1 MKSITERIFHTS
13 LVGLDNLN
21 SVFPQ
26 LSIYDSKINE
36 NFLTEEIRNNEFLKL
51 IKYVYQINKWE
62 CSKYY
67 DNAVLSKENLIVRW
81 GCFNMLLIALC
92 NKYTPENPNNISYRK
107 EVGFFVDL
115 NDYHGP
121 VLFKA
126 DDNCIFS
133 KGLITAYTETYRVL
147 LRANSDRDFY
157 ISFYLEIQNW
167 LFPFCD
173 EIKTFL
179 TILKK
184 NLYTPTRV
192 CLYIYK
198 VDEIIF
204 KEFFV
209 SFLEKNKF
217 EIEISQEEDKSE
229 IFTEMKTNL
238 LHLFSYFFETT
249 MNECFKEEDG
259 VKHLKTKNNILF
271 ISEEETALDELK
283 ININTDSGLEKE
295 KIECKRGRI
304 KYLKV

>member
-1 MKSITERIFHTS
+1 MKSITERIFHTF

-133 KGLITAYTETYRVL
+133 EGLITAYTETYRVL

-167 LFPFCD
+167 LFVFIED
-173 EIKTFL
+173 
-179 TILKK
+179 
-184 NLYTPTRV
+184 
-192 CLYIYK
+192 
-198 VDEIIF
+198 IF
-204 KEFFV
+204 PK
-209 SFLEKNKF
+209 L
-217 EIEISQEEDKSE
+217 
-229 IFTEMKTNL
+229 
-238 LHLFSYFFETT
+238 
-249 MNECFKEEDG
+249 
-259 VKHLKTKNNILF
+259 
-271 ISEEETALDELK
+271 
-283 ININTDSGLEKE
+283 GLETFFYTLTLCFPICE
-295 KIECKRGRI
+295 TE
-304 KYLKV
+304 

>member
-1 MKSITERIFHTS
+1 MKSITERIFHTF

-167 LFPFCD
+167 LFVFIEDIFPKLGL
-173 EIKTFL
+173 ETFFYTL
-179 TILKK
+179 TLCFPIF
-184 NLYTPTRV
+184 
-192 CLYIYK
+192 
-198 VDEIIF
+198 DEIIF

-259 VKHLKTKNNILF
+259 VKHLKTKNNTLF

-295 KIECKRGRI
+295 KIVCKRGRI

>member
-67 DNAVLSKENLIVRW
+67 DNAVLSKENLI
-81 GCFNMLLIALC
+81 
-92 NKYTPENPNNISYRK
+92 
-107 EVGFFVDL
+107 
-115 NDYHGP
+115 
-121 VLFKA
+121 
-126 DDNCIFS
+126 
-133 KGLITAYTETYRVL
+133 
-147 LRANSDRDFY
+147 
-157 ISFYLEIQNW
+157 
-167 LFPFCD
+167 PFCD

-184 NLYTPTRV
+184 NLCTTTRV

-217 EIEISQEEDKSE
+217 EIEISKEEDKSE
-229 IFTEMKTNL
+229 IFTVMKTNL

-283 ININTDSGLEKE
+283 IN
-295 KIECKRGRI
+295 KIPIR
-304 KYLKV
+304 V